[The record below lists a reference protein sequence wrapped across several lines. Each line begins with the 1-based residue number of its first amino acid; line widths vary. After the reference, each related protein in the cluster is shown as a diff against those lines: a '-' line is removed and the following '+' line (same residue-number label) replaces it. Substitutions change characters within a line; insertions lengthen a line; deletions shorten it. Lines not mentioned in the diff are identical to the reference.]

1 MIIDIDSLPA
11 LMFGNNEYLMH
22 DADVLVLVSRV
33 VPPVPGLPVYFA
45 ESESVDVVDG
55 APV

>member
-33 VPPVPGLPVYFA
+33 VPPVPGLPVHFA

>member
-22 DADVLVLVSRV
+22 DADVLVLVGRV

-45 ESESVDVVDG
+45 ESKSVDVVDG